1 MILSSAQSKRRGAV
15 RRGAVRRGAVLL
27 EVIISIALFVAAA
40 GTLYAAIASS
50 LRAVQRVRVETM
62 ASDLAVTVLS
72 EIHMG
77 LREPASEGP
86 EAFVDPLE
94 GVEDERLTGWTWE
107 IAVEEITSDDQE
119 LPGMTQVTVT
129 ITHTETG
136 RGCTLVELF
145 PPQIEEEME

>member
-1 MILSSAQSKRRGAV
+1 MIQPPTQSKRSASTRPS
-15 RRGAVRRGAVLL
+15 RRGSVLL
-27 EVIISIALFVAAA
+27 EVILSIALFVAAA

-107 IAVEEITSDDQE
+107 ITAEEITSDDQE

-129 ITHTETG
+129 IVHTETG
-136 RGCTLVELF
+136 KGCTLVELF

>member
-1 MILSSAQSKRRGAV
+1 MIQPRTQSKRSAS
-15 RRGAVRRGAVLL
+15 VLL
-27 EVIISIALFVAAA
+27 EVIIAIALFVAAA

-77 LREPASEGP
+77 LREPTSEGP
-86 EAFVDPLE
+86 EPFVDPLE

-107 IAVEEITSDDQE
+107 IAAEEITSDDQE

-136 RGCTLVELF
+136 KGCTLVELF
-145 PPQIEEEME
+145 PPQIEEDME